1 MGWFHAAYA
10 AGELDFDGAEGGGT
24 CALPRKPKKVQ
35 VPPCPTTLTGV
46 EVIYH
51 MTEKAAWEEAI
62 QDKVAYF
69 PPTFHKDGKFTRASV
84 FKEGL
89 IDVAN
94 HFYKDTSKEEWI
106 CLELNLKYL
115 LDMGVVVLPQPVEE
129 STSSDNNGEDA
140 KEEKDDSP
148 SPVQCF
154 QIYAGI
160 STIPE
165 LKLVKNIYPMKRG
178 GCGTFLA
185 LEDPKP
191 YGLMPKPKSRED
203 NAHKQRVEKLRA
215 DTEKI
220 QGLGSVP
227 AAAAKTKSRPEQ
239 SAGKTN
245 AKPEQ
250 PAEIPKRSGSF
261 SKGSI
266 GKMFGIKAK
275 K

>member
-10 AGELDFDGAEGGGT
+10 AGELDMDGNGGGT
-24 CALPRKPKKVQ
+24 CSLPQKPKKVQ
-35 VPPCPTTLTGV
+35 VPPCPTTLTGI

-51 MTEKAAWEEAI
+51 MTEKAVWEAAI
-62 QDKVAYF
+62 KEGVAYF

-94 HFYKDTSKEEWI
+94 HFYKDISQGEWI

-115 LDMGVVVLPQPVEE
+115 LDLGIVVLPQPEE
-129 STSSDNNGEDA
+129 ETSKGEDA
-140 KEEKDDSP
+140 KEEKDDTP

-160 STIPE
+160 PTMPE
-165 LKLVKNIYPMKRG
+165 LRLVKNIYPMKRG

-191 YGLMPKPKSRED
+191 YGLKPKPASKNTARDDVE
-203 NAHKQRVEKLRA
+203 KVRTEVEKLPG
-215 DTEKI
+215 I
-220 QGLGSVP
+220 GSVP
-227 AAAAKTKSRPEQ
+227 SRSKSGSNKSRPEQ
-239 SAGKTN
+239 SAEKSKKKSSN
-245 AKPEQ
+245 KQ
-250 PAEIPKRSGSF
+250 PVETPKRSGSF
-261 SKGSI
+261 SKDGL
-266 GKMFGIKAK
+266 GKMFGMKSK